1 MSEDYYS
8 VLGVSKGASKEDI
21 QKAYRNLA
29 RKLHPDVNPDDPG
42 AKKKFQKLQEAFDV
56 LGNEEKR
63 RMYDQFGTINPG
75 QGMPGGGGGGDA
87 QGNPFYWNP
96 QGYPGGAGG
105 GGKQAQ
111 FNMDD
116 ILAMFGARPGRG
128 GGRSG
133 GGNPFE
139 GMEAGGPFQ
148 QYFNMGMG
156 GTDAGSRPERSRR
169 RSSGASSRES
179 DVAGSDILQTITI
192 PFAQAITG
200 GKTSITIERPKPA
213 KPETV
218 SFTIPAGVEDG
229 KKIRLRGLGAPS
241 DSGGRAGNLIIQIR
255 VEPHHQFQRRG
266 RNLLLSVP
274 ITLKEAVF
282 GAKIEI
288 PSPKGKVSLSIPPG
302 STSGMKLRIKGC
314 GIPVSS
320 VSETSSGS
328 EAGDLIAELTVALPR
343 NWSDHDRDLLQNL
356 ETKEQI
362 NVRHNLH
369 WN

>member
-8 VLGVSKGASKEDI
+8 VLGISKGASKEEI

-63 RMYDQFGTINPG
+63 KMYDQFGTVNPG
-75 QGMPGGGGGGDA
+75 QGMPGGGSGA

-96 QGYPGGAGG
+96 QGGFPGGAGG
-105 GGKQAQ
+105 GKHAQ

-128 GGRSG
+128 TGRAG
-133 GGNPFE
+133 TGNPFE
-139 GMEAGGPFQ
+139 GMEADGPFQ

-156 GTDAGSRPERSRR
+156 GADAGSRAERGRR
-169 RSSGASSRES
+169 RSGGASSRES
-179 DVAGSDILQTITI
+179 GSVGSDILQTIAI
-192 PFAQAITG
+192 PFAQAISG

-229 KKIRLRGLGAPS
+229 KKIRLRGLGAPGV
-241 DSGGRAGNLIIQIR
+241 SGGRAGNLIIQIR
-255 VEPHHQFQRRG
+255 IEPHHQFQRRG
-266 RNLLLSVP
+266 RNLLLTVP

-314 GIPVSS
+314 GIPISS
-320 VSETSSGS
+320 VSDTSSDS
-328 EAGDLIAELTVALPR
+328 EAGDLIAELTVVLPR
-343 NWSDHDRDLLQNL
+343 NWSDHDRDLLQQL
-356 ETKEQI
+356 ETKDQI
-362 NVRHNLH
+362 NVRHNLR